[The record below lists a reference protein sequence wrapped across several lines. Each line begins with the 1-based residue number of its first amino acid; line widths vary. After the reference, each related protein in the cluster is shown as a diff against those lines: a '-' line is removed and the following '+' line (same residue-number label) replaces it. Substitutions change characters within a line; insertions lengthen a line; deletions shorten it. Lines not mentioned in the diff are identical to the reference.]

1 MNTEE
6 ITSQLG
12 KLKVSETNELPA
24 PSWYR
29 PKCTCKACELHRI
42 EMKILKFKLANMHHT
57 P

>member
-6 ITSQLG
+6 ITEQLAG
-12 KLKVSETNELPA
+12 LSVSA